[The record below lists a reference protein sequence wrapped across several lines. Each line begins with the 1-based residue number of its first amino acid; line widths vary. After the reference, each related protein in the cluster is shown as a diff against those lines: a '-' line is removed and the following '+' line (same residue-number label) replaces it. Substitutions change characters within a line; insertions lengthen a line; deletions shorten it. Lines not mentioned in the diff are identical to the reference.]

1 MNIVFVCTG
10 NTCRSP
16 MAKGIFEKIAKER
29 GGSHLKCDS
38 AGVLVNKQ
46 SGATENAVK
55 VCREI
60 GVDIAKHASKSIS
73 SIDKKNVDLFV
84 AMTKQHGEMIKNLGI
99 DNEKIYVPDPEI
111 EDPYGG
117 DIYVYRKCRDE
128 IEKAAEVLI
137 DSLLLSGDLN

>member
-16 MAKGIFEKIAKER
+16 MAKGIFEKLAKER
-29 GGSHLKCDS
+29 GSCHLKCDS
-38 AGVLVNKQ
+38 AGILANDQ
-46 SGATENAVK
+46 LEATENAVE

-60 GVDIAKHASKSIS
+60 GVDISKHVSKNIS
-73 SIDKKNVDLFV
+73 SIDRKNVDLFV
-84 AMTKQHGEMIKNLGI
+84 AMTKQHGEMIKNLGF

-117 DIYVYRKCRDE
+117 DIDVYRKCRDE
-128 IEKAAEVLI
+128 IETAAGILI

>member
-16 MAKGIFEKIAKER
+16 MAKGIFEKIAKEK

-38 AGVLVNKQ
+38 AGVLVNNQ
-46 SGATENAVK
+46 SGATKNAVE

-60 GVDIAKHASKSIS
+60 DVDISNHVSKSIS
-73 SIDKKNVDLFV
+73 SIDEKNIDLFV
-84 AMTKQHGEMIKNLGI
+84 AMTRQHGEMIKNLGI

-117 DIYVYRKCRDE
+117 DIDVYRRCRDE
-128 IEKAAEVLI
+128 IETAAEILI